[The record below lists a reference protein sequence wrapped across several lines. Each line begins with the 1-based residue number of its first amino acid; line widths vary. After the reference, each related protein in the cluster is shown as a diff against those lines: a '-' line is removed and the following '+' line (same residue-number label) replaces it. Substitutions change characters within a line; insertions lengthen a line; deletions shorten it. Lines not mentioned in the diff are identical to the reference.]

1 MKIERIKD
9 EINAILEL
17 VEGWEA
23 LENAP
28 QIEIDIAKQK
38 LQNLYLMFI
47 APNVQPSGQ
56 PSGQAS
62 VESSV
67 CNTQKA
73 ETLVVQTPTETK
85 DEIKEALENETLENE
100 AINRIPEPE
109 EFEGQMDSP
118 VVEQF
123 SEVAPKGDS
132 EEDSTK
138 EETQPVVEQTT
149 QQPVESVVSAESE
162 PSVIRESYSVSDPYL
177 EGEDSQQERV
187 DPQQVKRLHY
197 INNLFGGD
205 RQRYEKALS
214 ELEAMESFEDVLFYV
229 SENFNWSSTSEA
241 AQSFVDTYARKF

>member
-17 VEGWEA
+17 TEGWEA
-23 LENAP
+23 LEDAP

-38 LQNLYLMFI
+38 LQNLYLMFLG
-47 APNVQPSGQ
+47 ASGQYSGQ
-56 PSGQAS
+56 PSI
-62 VESSV
+62 
-67 CNTQKA
+67 CNTPKA
-73 ETLVVQTPTETK
+73 EPPVVQTPTETQ
-85 DEIKEALENETLENE
+85 DEVNEALKTEALENE
-100 AINRIPEPE
+100 AINRTPELK

-123 SEVAPKGDS
+123 SEVAPIDNT
-132 EEDSTK
+132 EEDSTE
-138 EETQPVVEQTT
+138 EETEPVVEQIT
-149 QQPVESVVSAESE
+149 E
-162 PSVIRESYSVSDPYL
+162 PSRQSKPSSIGETNAVSDPYS
-177 EGEDSQQERV
+177 EDEDSQQERV